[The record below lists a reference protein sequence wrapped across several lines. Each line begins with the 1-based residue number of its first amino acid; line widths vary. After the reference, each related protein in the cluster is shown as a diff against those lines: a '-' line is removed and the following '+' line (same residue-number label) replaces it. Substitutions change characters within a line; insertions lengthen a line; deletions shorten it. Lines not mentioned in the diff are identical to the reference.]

1 MSNVYGV
8 WFQMGAYEGEDVLLG
23 LYSSESNARKA
34 REDYLSARNGD
45 ADEVYISKMGL
56 DGKAEW
62 IWDIKGELVD
72 ELA

>member
-8 WFQMGAYEGEDVLLG
+8 WFQMGEYEGEDILLG
-23 LYSSESNARKA
+23 LYSSEALARNA
-34 REDYLSARNGD
+34 REDYLSRRGD
-45 ADEVYISKMGL
+45 DEDEVYITKMGL

-62 IWDIKGELVD
+62 IWDIKGDLVD